1 MTLKEQT
8 EGEGMNKKKL
18 IARAAEVLRQNNVR
32 KSVPK
37 QRSVLHISDDEGNHS
52 NFTIRK
58 PGRGVL
64 FNADDVEAVLDACL
78 AVVED
83 TLKHGEEI
91 YIHGYGTIDLHYR
104 APKRV
109 RIPATGEWAD
119 VNARFLPHF
128 SMGKNLKMAAK
139 VYEMSVAGK
148 EAMMER
154 EASGEPAEEETDGD

>member
-1 MTLKEQT
+1 
-8 EGEGMNKKKL
+8 MNKKKL
-18 IARAAEVLRQNNVR
+18 IARAAEVLRQNNIR
-32 KSVPK
+32 KSVPNQK
-37 QRSVLHISDDEGNHS
+37 AVLHISDDDGNHS

-64 FNADDVEAVLDACL
+64 FNADDVGAVLDACL

-119 VNARFLPHF
+119 VEARYLPHF
-128 SMGKNLKMAAK
+128 SVGKNLRMAAK

-148 EAMMER
+148 NAIKER
-154 EASGEPAEEETDGD
+154 EAEEEPAEEETDGE